1 MNLLANLLIITSF
14 IGYLSGVI
22 AGGMLTFRAHAATPH
37 RWRVLT
43 NISSLLAVIP
53 LSLVL
58 GLLVFATAG
67 QFERAAVY
75 YVAVLLL
82 IEGVC
87 AAVGLRS
94 ARDRVWVSS
103 VGLGV
108 LGAMSIVSHVTPHPL
123 VPSSGTLPALLGM
136 VHLVSAIVAEGCLA
150 LIAIVAAA
158 AVAADRRIRMMQ
170 ILEAD
175 QRELSLVRIDRV
187 YATLIVGGFVAMTA
201 SVASGGIWS
210 LVSHARS
217 PSDVTIYFGLVSWL
231 MLGALVHLR
240 FVALWS
246 VVQTSRVVSVV
257 VPLLFVTYV
266 AMALIRGELFHR
278 QWGLKREVTPRSS
291 SSSDRSQ

>member
-1 MNLLANLLIITSF
+1 MNLLAHLLIIASF

-22 AGGMLTFRAHAATPH
+22 AGGMLTFRPRAVAPH
-37 RWRVLT
+37 RWRFLT
-43 NISSLLAVIP
+43 NVSSLLAVIP

-94 ARDRVWVSS
+94 PRDRVWVSS
-103 VGLGV
+103 AGLAV
-108 LGAMSIVSHVTPHPL
+108 LGAMSVVSHVTPHPL
-123 VPSSGTLPALLGM
+123 VPSTGALPAVLAT
-136 VHLVSAIVAEGCLA
+136 VHLVSAVVAEGCLA

-158 AVAADRRIRMMQ
+158 AVAADRRIRLLQ
-170 ILEAD
+170 IVEAD

-187 YATLIVGGFVAMTA
+187 YGVLIVGGFVAMTA
-201 SVASGGIWS
+201 SVASGGVWS

-217 PSDVTIYFGLVSWL
+217 PSDVTIYFGLVSWAI
-231 MLGALVHLR
+231 LGALVHLR
-240 FVALWS
+240 FVASWS
-246 VVQTSRVVSVV
+246 VVRTSRVVSVV
-257 VPLLFVTYV
+257 VPLVFVTYV
-266 AMALIRGELFHR
+266 AMALTRGELFHQ
-278 QWGLKREVTPRSS
+278 QWGLRTEVPSRSNN
-291 SSSDRSQ
+291 SDGSR